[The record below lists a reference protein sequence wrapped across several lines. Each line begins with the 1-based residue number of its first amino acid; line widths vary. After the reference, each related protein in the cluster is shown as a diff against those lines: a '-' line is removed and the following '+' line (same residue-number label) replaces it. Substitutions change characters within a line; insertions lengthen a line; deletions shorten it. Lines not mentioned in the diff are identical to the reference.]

1 MRGAHASVCKSA
13 RSHYSLL
20 DFTYPVE
27 LIRDTSLNLITS
39 GSSAGGFQRSAFS
52 EIFFSRCRDIR
63 KIMQTQIKRD
73 RFKAESE
80 YVSSE

>member
-20 DFTYPVE
+20 DFMYPVE

-39 GSSAGGFQRSAFS
+39 GSSAGGFQRSVFS
-52 EIFFSRCRDIR
+52 EIIFSSCRDIR
-63 KIMQTQIKRD
+63 KIMQMHMKRD
-73 RFKAESE
+73 RFEVKSE